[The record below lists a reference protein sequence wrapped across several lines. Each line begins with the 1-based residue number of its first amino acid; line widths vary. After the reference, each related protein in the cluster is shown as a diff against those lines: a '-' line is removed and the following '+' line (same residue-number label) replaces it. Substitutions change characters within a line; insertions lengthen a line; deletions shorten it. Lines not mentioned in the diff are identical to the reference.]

1 MDVLL
6 DNKRKKLFDEAYQA
20 YLNITRQI
28 EDMYSEGMVDPFAD
42 APSVTD
48 MVCSLDMFL
57 QGCLLKI
64 GVSDGS
70 LSPEELY
77 FLTALPDEFD
87 EVCARNR
94 GYKRFIKLIDVE
106 SFKAN
111 SAKYYDFDK
120 PPMFLEKLSEDFDE
134 APMMVRSNLQIIF
147 NDFIAIDSA
156 FSGSEADV
164 ALEILDRIDDGSKEY
179 VPKREYFDEQI
190 LSDEGSN
197 GTHPVSGKVPVSS
210 VSADINDGDI
220 SEALEELNALVGLNS
235 VKNEVLACINLLRI
249 NNMRKE
255 KGLPELQTSN
265 HMVFTG
271 QPGTGKTTVA
281 RIMAKIY
288 KSLGV
293 VSKGQLVETD
303 RAGLVAGYVGQTALK
318 TAQVIK
324 KAKGGVLFID
334 EAYSLSS
341 EDGSNDYGKE
351 AIDTLVKG
359 MEDYRDDL
367 VVIVAGYVDEM
378 KKFINMNPG
387 LRSRFNKYINFEN
400 YSSDEMLEIFKR
412 QCTKTEFIL
421 TDEAGSAAQ
430 DYFEKNQDDSTFGN
444 ARGVRNFFDKVV
456 MTQATRILT
465 LENPSETEFRTL
477 IKDDILQSL

>member
-1 MDVLL
+1 MDTLL
-6 DNKRKKLFDEAYQA
+6 DNKKKKLFDEAYQA

-28 EDMYSEGMVDPFAD
+28 EEMYSEGMSNPFAD
-42 APSVTD
+42 GPSVTD
-48 MVCSLDMFL
+48 MVCSLDLFV
-57 QGCLLKI
+57 QGCLIRI
-64 GVSDGS
+64 GLSDGE
-70 LSPEELY
+70 LTPEELY
-77 FLTALPDEFD
+77 FITALPDEFD

-94 GYKRFIKLIDVE
+94 GYRRFIKLISAE
-106 SFKAN
+106 TFKSD
-111 SAKYYDFDK
+111 SAKYYDFETS
-120 PPMFLEKLSEDFDE
+120 PMFLKTLSDDFEE

-147 NDFIAIDSA
+147 NAFIAIDGA
-156 FSGSEADV
+156 FSECEADV
-164 ALEILDRIDDGSKEY
+164 ALGILDQIDDGTKSSI
-179 VPKREYFDEQI
+179 PDGQDDS
-190 LSDEGSN
+190 SDRLQPEKQLAPSAGIPNVQPDIATEDGSLE
-197 GTHPVSGKVPVSS
+197 
-210 VSADINDGDI
+210 D
-220 SEALEELNALVGLNS
+220 ALQELNELIGLGS
-235 VKNEVLACINLLRI
+235 VKQEVLACINLLRI
-249 NNMRKE
+249 NNMRKS

-271 QPGTGKTTVA
+271 HPGTGKTTVA

-387 LRSRFNKYINFEN
+387 LRSRFNKYIHFEN
-400 YSSDEMLEIFKR
+400 YSEDEMLEIFKL
-412 QCTKTEFIL
+412 QCEKTKFIL
-421 TDEAGSAAQ
+421 TSDAEKAALH
-430 DYFEKNQDDSTFGN
+430 YFSENQNDPTFGN

-456 MTQATRILT
+456 MAQATRILSIPH
-465 LENPSETEFRTL
+465 PSETEFQTIR
-477 IKDDILQSL
+477 KEDIQAI

>member
-1 MDVLL
+1 MDTLL
-6 DNKRKKLFDEAYQA
+6 DNKSKKLFDEAYQA
-20 YLNITRQI
+20 YLNITKQI
-28 EDMYSEGMVDPFAD
+28 EEIYSEGLADPFSD

-48 MVCSLDMFL
+48 LVCSLDLFL

-64 GVSDGS
+64 GVSDGT

-77 FLTALPDEFD
+77 FITSLPDEFD

-94 GYKRFIKLIDVE
+94 GYKRFIKLITVE
-106 SFKAN
+106 SFQTDA
-111 SAKYYDFDK
+111 AKFYDFDK
-120 PPMFLEKLSEDFDE
+120 TPFFLEQLTEDFDE
-134 APMMVRSNLQIIF
+134 APMLVRSNLQIIF
-147 NDFIAIDSA
+147 NAFIAIDGV
-156 FSGSEADV
+156 FSECEADV
-164 ALEILDRIDDGSKEY
+164 ALEILDKIDDGTKSFSSENEEPVATKEN
-179 VPKREYFDEQI
+179 DEAQSEQATLD
-190 LSDEGSN
+190 LSGMAVEG
-197 GTHPVSGKVPVSS
+197 GG
-210 VSADINDGDI
+210 IE
-220 SEALEELNALVGLNS
+220 EALEELNALVGLNS
-235 VKNEVLACINLLRI
+235 VKSEVLACINLLRI

-271 QPGTGKTTVA
+271 HPGTGKTTVA

-293 VSKGQLVETD
+293 ISKGQLVETD
-303 RAGLVAGYVGQTALK
+303 RSGLVAGYMGQTALK

-324 KAKGGVLFID
+324 KARGGVLFID

-341 EDGSNDYGKE
+341 EEGSNDYGKE

-367 VVIVAGYVDEM
+367 VVIVAGYVNEM

-400 YSSDEMLEIFKR
+400 YSAEEMLEIFKR
-412 QCTKTEFIL
+412 QCEKAQFL
-421 TDEAGSAAQ
+421 LSSEAEEAALM
-430 DYFEKNQDDSTFGN
+430 YFAQNQDDPTFGN
-444 ARGVRNFFDKVV
+444 ARGVRNFFDKVA
-456 MTQATRILT
+456 MAQATRILT
-465 LENPSETEFRTL
+465 IRNPSDLEFRT
-477 IKDDILQSL
+477 IKREDLE

>member
-1 MDVLL
+1 MDTLL
-6 DNKRKKLFDEAYQA
+6 DNKKKKLFDEAYQA

-28 EDMYSEGMVDPFAD
+28 EDMYSEGMVDPFSD

-48 MVCSLDMFL
+48 MVCSLDLYL
-57 QGCLLKI
+57 QGSLLKI

-94 GYKRFIKLIDVE
+94 GYKRFIKLITVE
-106 SFKAN
+106 SYEADF
-111 SAKYYDFDK
+111 SKYYDYDK
-120 PPMFLEKLSEDFDE
+120 TPMFLETLTEDFDE
-134 APMMVRSNLQIIF
+134 APMLVRSNLQIIF
-147 NDFIAIDSA
+147 NAFIAIDGA
-156 FSGSEADV
+156 FSEKEADV
-164 ALEILDRIDDGSKEY
+164 ALEILDKIDDGNKDYISD
-179 VPKREYFDEQI
+179 VPKEDEENEQPA
-190 LSDEGSN
+190 LKSEGKSAGSSLTKPDVEVEGDELEN
-197 GTHPVSGKVPVSS
+197 
-210 VSADINDGDI
+210 
-220 SEALEELNALVGLNS
+220 ALQELNDLIGLDG
-235 VKNEVLACINLLRI
+235 VKQEVLACINLLRI
-249 NNMRKE
+249 NNMRKS

-271 QPGTGKTTVA
+271 HPGTGKTTVA

-303 RAGLVAGYVGQTALK
+303 RAGLVAGYMGQTALK

-387 LRSRFNKYINFEN
+387 LRSRFNKYINFAN
-400 YSSDEMLEIFKR
+400 YSAEEMLDIFRR
-412 QCTKTEFIL
+412 QCEKTQFIL
-421 TDEAGSAAQ
+421 SGEAAEAAL
-430 DYFEKNQDDSTFGN
+430 DYFRTNQDDPTFGN
-444 ARGVRNFFDKVV
+444 ARGVRNFFDRVV
-456 MTQATRILT
+456 MAQATRILK
-465 LENPSETEFRTL
+465 LKDPSETEFRT
-477 IKDDILQSL
+477 IKKDDIQQ

>member
-1 MDVLL
+1 MDTLL
-6 DNKRKKLFDEAYQA
+6 DNKKKKLFDEAYQA

-28 EDMYSEGMVDPFAD
+28 EDMYSEGMVDPFSD

-48 MVCSLDMFL
+48 MVCSLDLFI
-57 QGCLLKI
+57 QGCLLRI

-77 FLTALPDEFD
+77 FISALPDELD

-94 GYKRFIKLIDVE
+94 GYKRFIKLITVE
-106 SFKAN
+106 SFEAN
-111 SAKYYDFDK
+111 AAKFYDFENR
-120 PPMFLEKLSEDFDE
+120 PMFLETLTEDFSE
-134 APMMVRSNLQIIF
+134 APMLVRSNLQIIF
-147 NDFIAIDSA
+147 NAFIAIDGV
-156 FSGSEADV
+156 FSEKEADV
-164 ALEILDRIDDGSKEY
+164 ALEILDKIDDGSKEY
-179 VPKREYFDEQI
+179 APDVARDDNPEEEKISRKSDNKESVIPKPEI
-190 LSDEGSN
+190 VAEG
-197 GTHPVSGKVPVSS
+197 
-210 VSADINDGDI
+210 
-220 SEALEELNALVGLNS
+220 EELEDALKELNDLIGLDG
-235 VKNEVLACINLLRI
+235 VKQEVLACINLLRI
-249 NNMRKE
+249 NNMRKS

-271 QPGTGKTTVA
+271 HPGTGKTTVA

-303 RAGLVAGYVGQTALK
+303 RAGLVAGYIGQTALK

-387 LRSRFNKYINFEN
+387 LRSRFNKYINFAN
-400 YSSDEMLEIFKR
+400 YSAEEMLEIFRR
-412 QCTKTEFIL
+412 QCEKTQFIL
-421 TDEAGSAAQ
+421 SDEAVLAALE
-430 DYFEKNQDDSTFGN
+430 YFRKNQDDPTFGN
-444 ARGVRNFFDKVV
+444 ARGVRNFFDRVV
-456 MTQATRILT
+456 MAQATRILT
-465 LENPSETEFRTL
+465 LSNPSEVEFRT
-477 IKDDILQSL
+477 IKQEDIQE

>member
-1 MDVLL
+1 MDTLL
-6 DNKRKKLFDEAYQA
+6 DNKKKKLFDEAYQA

-28 EDMYSEGMVDPFAD
+28 EDMYSEGMVDPFSD
-42 APSVTD
+42 GPSVTD
-48 MVCSLDMFL
+48 MVCSLDMYL

-64 GVSDGS
+64 GVSDGA
-70 LSPEELY
+70 LSPEERY

-94 GYKRFIKLIDVE
+94 GYKRFIKLITVE
-106 SFKAN
+106 SFKEN
-111 SAKYYDFDK
+111 YGKFYDFEK
-120 PPMFLEKLSEDFDE
+120 PPMFLETLVQDFDE
-134 APMMVRSNLQIIF
+134 APMMIRSNLQIIF
-147 NDFIAIDSA
+147 NAFIAIDGA
-156 FSGSEADV
+156 FSECEADV
-164 ALEILDRIDDGSKEY
+164 ALEILDKIDDGT
-179 VPKREYFDEQI
+179 REFAPEKPDQREPEQRPTDAKPSSAKP
-190 LSDEGSN
+190 LSGADLHVEGEDMESCL
-197 GTHPVSGKVPVSS
+197 
-210 VSADINDGDI
+210 A
-220 SEALEELNALVGLNS
+220 ELNDLIGLAS

-249 NNMRKE
+249 NNMRKA

-271 QPGTGKTTVA
+271 HPGTGKTTVA

-288 KSLGV
+288 KCLGV

-303 RAGLVAGYVGQTALK
+303 RSGLVAGYMGQTALK

-341 EDGSNDYGKE
+341 EEGSNDYGKE

-378 KKFINMNPG
+378 RKFINMNPG
-387 LRSRFNKYINFEN
+387 LRSRFNKYINFAN
-400 YSSDEMLEIFKR
+400 YSAEEMLEIFKR
-412 QCTKTEFIL
+412 QCDKTQFIL
-421 TDEAGSAAQ
+421 TPEAEAAALE
-430 DYFEKNQDDSTFGN
+430 YFAKNQDDPTFGN
-444 ARGVRNFFDKVV
+444 ARGVRNFFDRVV
-456 MTQATRILT
+456 MSQATRILT
-465 LENPSETEFRTL
+465 MPSSSEVEFRT
-477 IKDDILQSL
+477 ITKDDLT